1 MIPTEH
7 ASHQEVLRLLSR
19 QDLAG
24 AAAACRALNAAHP
37 AYAPGWVTAGTL
49 ALRLGNAR
57 EALERL
63 DRAQA
68 LAGLDA
74 QILLHRACC
83 LHALR
88 RIPEAI
94 AAADAARHRAADDPR
109 MWDAIGG
116 FYSRA
121 GDQAR
126 ALAAYEEAVALAP
139 SQPGYLYNRATVR
152 RYLGQLAEAEADF
165 DRVIAL
171 NPADYEAYTTRSD
184 LRPQT
189 PQHNHIAAL
198 EALLSAGI
206 RDWRGEVQISH
217 ALAKECEDLGLYEK
231 SFALLERGAS
241 LRRRHLRYDVGVDV
255 ATVDWIMEAFP
266 SSAEPALDGVDSD
279 APIFL
284 LGLPRSG
291 TTLVERILGSHS
303 QVESAGELTCLARAI
318 VDAACRTAGCAQL
331 PRRELVAWSSRIDFA
346 ALGRDYLERA
356 AASRT
361 GLKPRFTDKMP
372 LNYLYC
378 GIIHRALPG
387 AKIIHLARKPM
398 AACYAIYK
406 TLFKDGYP
414 FSYDLHELARYYG
427 AYRRLMSHW
436 RATLPGV
443 ILDLSYEQLVAAQ
456 IPQTRRVLEHC
467 HLAWDEACV
476 EFHRNPSATT
486 TASAAQVRRPMYDS
500 SIAQWRHYERQLEP
514 LRRALL
520 AEGIDAAELDS

>member
-37 AYAPGWVTAGTL
+37 AYAPGWVTAGTI
-49 ALRLGNAR
+49 ALKLGNAR

-63 DRAQA
+63 ERAQS

-74 QILLHRACC
+74 QSLLHKAFC
-83 LHALR
+83 LQALQR
-88 RIPEAI
+88 MPEAI
-94 AAADAARHRAADDPR
+94 AAADAARQSAARDPR
-109 MWDAIGG
+109 LLDAIGG
-116 FYSRA
+116 FYSGV

-126 ALAAYEEAVALAP
+126 ALAAYDEAVALAP
-139 SQPGYLYNRATVR
+139 SQPGHLYNRATVR

-165 DRVIAL
+165 DGVIAL
-171 NPADYEAYTTRSD
+171 NPADYEAYATRSD

-189 PQHNHIAAL
+189 PQHNHVAEL
-198 EALLSAGI
+198 EARLSAGI
-206 RDWRGEVQISH
+206 RDWRGEVQLRH
-217 ALAKECEDLGLYEK
+217 ALAKECEDLGLHEK

-241 LRRRHLRYDVGVDV
+241 LRRRHLQYDVGIDV
-255 ATVDWIMEAFP
+255 ATVDWIIEAFP
-266 SSAEPALDGVDSD
+266 RAEPAVGVGEES
-279 APIFL
+279 IFI

-318 VDAACRTAGCAQL
+318 VDAARRASGSPQL
-331 PRRELVAWSSRIDFA
+331 PRRDLVAWSRRLDFA

-356 AASRT
+356 RASRA

-387 AKIIHLARKPM
+387 AKIIHVARKPM

-436 RATLPGV
+436 RTTLPGV
-443 ILDLSYEQLVAAQ
+443 LLDLNYEQLAAAQ
-456 IPQTRRVLEHC
+456 IPQTRRLLDHC
-467 HLAWDEACV
+467 HLSWEEACV

-500 SIAQWRHYERQLEP
+500 SIAQWRHYQRQLEP

-520 AEGIDAAELDS
+520 AEGIDAAELDA